1 MAPHPE
7 PIVTTEVARALADG
21 RPIVALE
28 STILAHGL
36 PRPRNLEVGRR
47 LESIVH
53 ERGAVPATI
62 ALLDGEVRVG
72 LDAAALERVCASE
85 GIVKASVRDLAMV
98 VATGGDAATTV
109 ASTAWLAH
117 QVGIRVFATGG
128 LGGVHREATTTFDE
142 SADLTVLASVPLIVV
157 CAGAKS
163 VLDVPATL
171 ERLETLGVAVLGWR
185 TDRFPGFYV
194 TDAGIDLAWRVDDAP
209 SVARARRAADRLGV
223 ARSIVVANP
232 VDPDHQPRERPMK
245 ERAASRSA
253 DSRCRPSV
261 PGADPG
267 TGGASLICQGPGSQ
281 AGPASPPGGRGGPQV
296 ARSRHSWDVSRQI
309 RICTPFLVTQL

>member
-1 MAPHPE
+1 MAPRPE

-47 LESIVH
+47 LESIVR

-72 LDAAALERVCASE
+72 LDAAALERVCSSE

-232 VDPDHQPRERPMK
+232 VDPDHQLDPDLHDRALDESLAAATAAGVAGRDVTPFLLEHM
-245 ERAASRSA
+245 ERATA
-253 DSRCRPSV
+253 
-261 PGADPG
+261 
-267 TGGASLICQGPGSQ
+267 GASLE
-281 AGPASPPGGRGGPQV
+281 ANV
-296 ARSRHSWDVSRQI
+296 AAVEGNVALAADLAVA
-309 RICTPFLVTQL
+309 LAEA